1 MPRRTASSS
10 LREYHEKRDFTRTTE
25 PRGKLKRSHGDRFVV
40 HKHAARRLHYDLRL
54 ELDGVLKSWAVTRGP
69 SLSPADKRLAV
80 RTEDHPLEYGEFEG
94 RIPEGEYGAGSV
106 IVWDRGR
113 WSTEGD
119 PHEQLAKGHL
129 VVDLAGRKLKGRWH
143 LVHMK
148 GRDQHGRESWLLI
161 KAEDDYAVHDGGSG
175 LLEAEPRSVKT
186 GRTVEDVGRGKVKI
200 WRKDGTSSPSPR
212 APPASPRTPSAWGEG
227 RGEGRPKAQTSQRQ
241 SRDGGHTAG
250 ASSLAAPYPDPLPAS
265 GKRETAR
272 PTVRIRRGRPGP
284 LPSFVEPQLASP
296 AASPPAGA
304 RWVHEIKFDGYRL
317 MARIDRGRVKL
328 LTRKGLD
335 WTAKFSSLKKALEG
349 LPVVTA
355 LLDGEVVVESESGAP
370 SFTELQAD
378 LSAGR
383 TDRFRYYL
391 FDLLHLDG
399 IDLRGAPLIERKEAL
414 ARLLAGHNRIL
425 TYSEHFEDG
434 GAIILEHACRLG
446 LEGIVSK
453 LKTGSYR
460 SGRAKSWIKSKC
472 SEGHELAIIG
482 YVPSTTQR
490 RAIGSL
496 VVAAAAP
503 KGNLRY
509 AGRVGSGYSSAV
521 AEDLWRRLEGLRV
534 PAPPLDEPPP
544 ADVRRNVR
552 WVKPALV
559 AEVELRGWTADGIVR
574 HAVFKGLRPDKQAA
588 DVTRPKR
595 AAKAKPSP
603 PLPVTLTHPDR
614 MLWPA
619 VGVTKQGLAEF
630 YAEIWPWIAPHVVN
644 RPLAL
649 VRCPGGVDETCFFQK
664 RAWAGMSDAVAR
676 SRDPEDGEE
685 ILTVSNLE
693 GLLSLVQASV
703 LEIHVWG
710 ATLDS
715 IDKPDGITFDLDPAP
730 DVEWPDVVSA
740 ALEVRDRLK
749 QAGLDGYVKTTGGK
763 GLHVYAPLKPHAD
776 WAAVKDFAHKLAR
789 SMAADSPGKYLAMAS
804 KEARRRRIF
813 VDYLRNGRGA
823 TAVAAYSTRARAEA
837 TVSTPLD
844 WDELDPAMRSGRFTV
859 GNLLNRL
866 AHVSDPWKDLRR
878 RARRLP
884 A

>member
-1 MPRRTASSS
+1 MPRRTTSSS
-10 LREYHEKRDFTRTTE
+10 LREYHQKRDFTRTAE
-25 PRGKLKRSHGDRFVV
+25 PRGALKRARGNLFVV

-69 SLSPADKRLAV
+69 SLSPGDKRLAV
-80 RTEDHPLEYGEFEG
+80 RTEDHPLDYGEFEG

-148 GRDQHGRESWLLI
+148 GRHADRRGRGKENWLLI
-161 KAEDDYAVHDGGSG
+161 KAEDQHALDGGG
-175 LLEAEPRSVKT
+175 DRLLETEPRSVKT
-186 GRTVEDVGRGKVKI
+186 GRTVEDVAKGKVKI
-200 WRKDGTSSPSPR
+200 WRKDGVSSPSPR
-212 APPASPRTPSAWGEG
+212 ATPTSAI
-227 RGEGRPKAQTSQRQ
+227 A
-241 SRDGGHTAG
+241 
-250 ASSLAAPYPDPLPAS
+250 AAPHPDPLPAS
-265 GKRETAR
+265 EEREPAR
-272 PTVRIRRGRPGP
+272 PRTKGARRGSLPG
-284 LPSFVEPQLASP
+284 FVEPQLASP
-296 AASPPAGA
+296 AAVPPAGA
-304 RWVHEIKFDGYRL
+304 GWVHEIKFDGYRL

-335 WTAKFSSLKKALEG
+335 WTDKFASLRKALES
-349 LPVVTA
+349 LPAVTA
-355 LLDGEVVVESESGAP
+355 VLDGEVVVESESGAP
-370 SFTELQAD
+370 SFAELQAD

-383 TDRFRYYL
+383 SDRFRYYL

-399 IDLRGAPLIERKEAL
+399 ADLTGVQLLERKAAL
-414 ARLLAGHNRIL
+414 ARLLAGHNGTL
-425 TYSEHFEDG
+425 TYSEHFEG
-434 GAIILEHACRLG
+434 RGATVFEHACRLG
-446 LEGIVSK
+446 LEGVVSK
-453 LKTGSYR
+453 LKTSTYR
-460 SGRAKSWIKSKC
+460 SGRAKSWLKSKC
-472 SEGHELAIIG
+472 AEGCELAIVG
-482 YVPSTTQR
+482 YVPSTIQR

-496 VVAAAAP
+496 VVAAAEP

-521 AEDLWRRLEGLRV
+521 AEDLWRRLEPLRIA
-534 PAPPLDEPPP
+534 APPLEAPPP

-574 HAVFKGLRPDKQAA
+574 HSVFKGLRPEKDTA
-588 DVTRPKR
+588 DVARPKP
-595 AAKAKPSP
+595 AAKAKSVPA
-603 PLPVTLTHPDR
+603 LPIALTHPDR
-614 MLWPA
+614 MLWPS

-630 YAEIWPWIAPHVVN
+630 YAEIWPWVGPHVAN

-664 RAWAGMSDAVAR
+664 HAWAGISEHVTR
-676 SRDPEDGEE
+676 SNDPEDGEE
-685 ILTVSNLE
+685 ILAIDSVE

-710 ATLDS
+710 ATLAS

-730 DVEWPDVVSA
+730 DVEWPDVASA
-740 ALEVRDRLK
+740 AVEVRDRLK
-749 QAGLDGYVKTTGGK
+749 RAGLESFVKTTGGK

-789 SMAADSPGKYLAMAS
+789 AMAADSPSKYLAMAS
-804 KEARRRRIF
+804 KEARRGRIF

-837 TVSTPLD
+837 AVSTPLA
-844 WDELDPAMRSGRFTV
+844 WDELGPEMRSGRFTV

-866 AHVSDPWKDLRR
+866 AHLTDPWKDLRKK
-878 RARRLP
+878 ARRLP
-884 A
+884 V

>member
-10 LREYHEKRDFTRTTE
+10 LHEYHEKRDFTRTAE
-25 PRGKLKRSHGDRFVV
+25 PRGRLKRGGGHLFVV

-69 SLSPADKRLAV
+69 SLSPEDKRLAV
-80 RTEDHPLEYGEFEG
+80 RTEDHPLDYGEFEG

-129 VVDLAGRKLKGRWH
+129 VVDLKGRKLKGRWH

-148 GRDQHGRESWLLI
+148 GRDTDRHGRGRENWLLI
-161 KAEDDYAVHDGGSG
+161 KAEDEYAAHTGGDR

-186 GRTVEDVGRGKVKI
+186 GRTVEDVGKGRVKI
-200 WRKDGTSSPSPR
+200 WRKDGVQPPAPRATPTSSRSPTAR
-212 APPASPRTPSAWGEG
+212 GEG
-227 RGEGRPKAQTSQRQ
+227 RGEGQR
-241 SRDGGHTAG
+241 HTPNTE
-250 ASSLAAPYPDPLPAS
+250 SLAAPHPDPLPAS
-265 GKRETAR
+265 GERGQVASGEKDPAR
-272 PTVRIRRGRPGP
+272 RPVRIKGAKPGP
-284 LPSFVEPQLASP
+284 LPGLVEPQLASP
-296 AASPPAGA
+296 TASPPAGA
-304 RWVHEIKFDGYRL
+304 GWVHEVKFDGYRL
-317 MARIDRGRVKL
+317 MARIDRGRAKL

-335 WTAKFSSLKKALEG
+335 WTDKFASLKKVLER
-349 LPVVTA
+349 LPVTTA

-370 SFTELQAD
+370 SFADLQAD

-383 TDRFRYYL
+383 SDRFRYYL

-399 IDLRGAPLIERKEAL
+399 MDLTGAPLLERKAAL
-414 ARLLAGHNRIL
+414 ARLLAGHNGTL
-425 TYSEHFEDG
+425 TYSEHFEG
-434 GAIILEHACRLG
+434 RGATVYEHACRLG

-453 LKTGSYR
+453 LKTGTYR
-460 SGRAKSWIKSKC
+460 SGRTRSWAKTKC
-472 SEGHELAIIG
+472 SEAHELAVIG
-482 YVPSTTQR
+482 YLPSTTQR

-496 VVAAAAP
+496 VLAAAEP

-521 AEDLWRRLEGLRV
+521 AEDLWRRLEPLRIA
-534 PAPPLDEPPP
+534 APPLDEPPP

-559 AEVELRGWTADGIVR
+559 AEVEFRGWTADGIVR
-574 HAVFKGLRPDKQAA
+574 HAVFKGLRPEKDTA
-588 DVTRPKR
+588 DVVRPKPATKR
-595 AAKAKPSP
+595 KDP
-603 PLPVTLTHPDR
+603 PALPVALTHPDR
-614 MLWPA
+614 VLWPS
-619 VGVTKQGLAEF
+619 VGVTKEGLAEF

-664 RAWAGMSDAVAR
+664 HAWAGISAHVKRAH
-676 SRDPEDGEE
+676 DPEDGEE
-685 ILTVSNLE
+685 ILTIDSVE
-693 GLLSLVQASV
+693 GLLSLVQSSV

-710 ATLDS
+710 ATLAG

-730 DVEWPDVVSA
+730 DVEWSDVVSA

-749 QAGLDGYVKTTGGK
+749 QAGLESFVKTTGGK
-763 GLHVYAPLKPHAD
+763 GLHVYAPLKPQAD
-776 WAAVKDFAHKLAR
+776 WAAVKDFAHRLAR
-789 SMAADSPGKYLAMAS
+789 AMAADSPGKYLAMAS
-804 KEARRRRIF
+804 KEARRGRIF

-837 TVSTPLD
+837 TVSTPLA
-844 WDELDPAMRSGRFTV
+844 WNELGPEMRSGRFTV

-866 AHVSDPWKDLRR
+866 SHLADPWQHLRKK
-878 RARRLP
+878 ARRLP
-884 A
+884 V

>member
-1 MPRRTASSS
+1 M
-10 LREYHEKRDFTRTTE
+10 
-25 PRGKLKRSHGDRFVV
+25 

-69 SLSPADKRLAV
+69 SLSPEDKRLAV
-80 RTEDHPLEYGEFEG
+80 RTEDHPLDYGEFEG
-94 RIPEGEYGAGSV
+94 RIPEGEYGAGGV

-129 VVDLAGRKLKGRWH
+129 EFNLEGRKLKGRWH

-148 GRDQHGRESWLLI
+148 GRDTDRRGRGKENWLLI
-161 KAEDDYAVHDGGSG
+161 KAEDEHAVDVGGDR

-186 GRTVEDVGRGKVKI
+186 GRTVEDVAKGKVKI
-200 WRKDGTSSPSPR
+200 WRKDGASSPSPR
-212 APPASPRTPSAWGEG
+212 ATPTSPHTPSARGEG
-227 RGEGRPKAQTSQRQ
+227 RGEGQRHAPTSE
-241 SRDGGHTAG
+241 H
-250 ASSLAAPYPDPLPAS
+250 LPLPLTLTLSPQAGRGESRAS
-265 GKRETAR
+265 GERT
-272 PTVRIRRGRPGP
+272 RIKGAKPGS
-284 LPSFVEPQLASP
+284 LPGFIEPQLASLT
-296 AASPPAGA
+296 AAPPAGA
-304 RWVHEIKFDGYRL
+304 SWVHEIKFDGYRL

-335 WTAKFSSLKKALEG
+335 WTDKFSSLKKALEG
-349 LPVVTA
+349 LPA
-355 LLDGEVVVESESGAP
+355 AMAMLDGEVVVETESGAP
-370 SFTELQAD
+370 SFAELQAD

-383 TDRFRYYL
+383 SDRFRYYL

-399 IDLRGAPLIERKEAL
+399 MDLRSATLIERKAAL
-414 ARLLAGHNRIL
+414 ARLLAGHSGTL
-425 TYSEHFEDG
+425 TYSEHFEG
-434 GAIILEHACRLG
+434 RGATVFEHACRLG
-446 LEGIVSK
+446 LEGVVSK
-453 LKTGSYR
+453 LKTGTYR
-460 SGRAKSWIKSKC
+460 SGRAKSWLKSKC
-472 SEGHELAIIG
+472 AEGHELAIVG

-496 VVAAAAP
+496 VVAAAER

-521 AEDLWRRLEGLRV
+521 AEDLWRRLEPLRIA
-534 PAPPLDEPPP
+534 APPLDAPPP

-574 HAVFKGLRPDKQAA
+574 HAVFKGLRPEKDTA
-588 DVTRPKR
+588 DVVRPKP
-595 AAKAKPSP
+595 AASSKSMPA
-603 PLPVTLTHPDR
+603 LPVALTHPDR
-614 MLWPA
+614 VLWPS

-630 YAEIWPWIAPHVVN
+630 YAEIWPWIGPHIAN

-664 RAWAGMSDAVAR
+664 HAWAGISEHVKR

-685 ILTVSNLE
+685 ILAIDSVE

-710 ATLDS
+710 ATLDN
-715 IDKPDGITFDLDPAP
+715 IEKPDGITFDLDPAP

-740 ALEVRDRLK
+740 AIEVRDRLK
-749 QAGLDGYVKTTGGK
+749 RSGLESFVKTTGGK

-776 WAAVKDFAHKLAR
+776 WAAVKEFAHKLAR
-789 SMAADSPGKYLAMAS
+789 AMAADSPAKYLAMAS
-804 KEARRRRIF
+804 KEARRGRIF
-813 VDYLRNGRGA
+813 VDYLRNGKGA
-823 TAVAAYSTRARAEA
+823 TAIAAYSTRARTEA
-837 TVSTPLD
+837 TISTPLA
-844 WDELDPAMRSGRFTV
+844 WDELGPEMRSGRFTV

-866 AHVSDPWKDLRR
+866 AHVRDPWKDVRKK
-878 RARRLP
+878 ARRLP
-884 A
+884 V